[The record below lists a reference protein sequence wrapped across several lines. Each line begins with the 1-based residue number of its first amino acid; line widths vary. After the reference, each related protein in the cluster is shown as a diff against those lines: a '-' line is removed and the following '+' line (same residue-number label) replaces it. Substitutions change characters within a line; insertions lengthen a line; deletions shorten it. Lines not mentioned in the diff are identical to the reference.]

1 LIHIFRDQKQKT
13 NVDHMLFEVYP
24 LKHFLNYPSVIKH
37 VHLITIKF
45 TYGFFIKFVSMLI
58 ICKILDYAVNLKFMK
73 WTWALVTALCIK
85 FLMSRTFVGVRCA
98 PFNNIIA
105 L

>member
-1 LIHIFRDQKQKT
+1 LIHIFRDQKHKT

-85 FLMSRTFVGVRCA
+85 FLMSRTFVGVHHST
-98 PFNNIIA
+98 I
-105 L
+105 